1 LAVRAQLGGEKE
13 QDDMTIERTSKIG
26 GALIAVVLTSVALL
40 PGRGTTQAAPEAT
53 GSTAVAKSQTTEKPS
68 AALIAEGQ
76 RVFRFDTFGDEKLW
90 TDTLRL
96 HEVVEKNVD
105 PTTALKVGLKVD
117 ADVLPPG
124 TLKKVDL
131 KSPATTVALL
141 KMNAVVGLQATV
153 DANNRITRL
162 GVTCALC
169 HSTVD
174 DSVMPGIGRRKD
186 GWPNRD
192 LNVGAII
199 ALSPALPADKKA
211 VYASWGPGKYDPRY
225 NQDGKNTPL
234 VLPPAYGLA
243 QVKNETYTAEGP
255 ISYWNAYVAVT
266 QMGGQGNFTDSRLGI
281 DVKHS
286 PDMVSSKLP
295 ALRAYQHSLPA
306 PPPPAGSFDAPIA
319 QRGRVLFE
327 RSCASC
333 HVGGSGTDN
342 NSGTLHPPADTGV
355 DGAYAARTA
364 NKAYRTTPLRALWQ
378 HPPYFHDGSAATLAD
393 VVAHYNR
400 VRKLGLTPEQQR
412 ELIEYLKSL

>member
-1 LAVRAQLGGEKE
+1 MATAGKQSTDRTRRHKPGHAAVLAFTVFAAGAVGSACGGTKPAAE
-13 QDDMTIERTSKIG
+13 
-26 GALIAVVLTSVALL
+26 
-40 PGRGTTQAAPEAT
+40 AAP
-53 GSTAVAKSQTTEKPS
+53 TAAAQPQAKQESSP
-68 AALIAEGQ
+68 ALIAEGQ
-76 RVFRFDTFGDEKLW
+76 RVFRFETFGDEKLW
-90 TDTLRL
+90 TDTLRM

-117 ADVLPPG
+117 ADVLPAG
-124 TLKKVDL
+124 ILEKVDL

-153 DANNRITRL
+153 DANNHITKL

-174 DSVMPGIGRRKD
+174 NSVTAGIGRRKD

-199 ALSPALPADKKA
+199 ALSPALTADKKA
-211 VYASWGPGKYDPRY
+211 VYQSWGPGKYDPRY
-225 NQDGKNTPL
+225 NQDGKSTPL

-243 QVKNETYTAEGP
+243 DIKNETYTAEGP

-266 QMGGQGNFTDSRLGI
+266 QMGGQGNFSDPRLKI

-286 PDMVSSKLP
+286 PDMVTSHLP

-306 PPPPAGSFDAPIA
+306 PPPPAGSFDAA
-319 QRGRVLFE
+319 GAERGRTVFG
-327 RSCASC
+327 RTCASC

-342 NSGTLHPPADTGV
+342 NDGALHPPADTGV

-364 NKAYRTTPLRALWQ
+364 SKAYRTTPLRGLWQ
-378 HPPYFHDGSAATLAD
+378 HAPYFHDGSAATLAD
-393 VVAHYNR
+393 VVTHYNR
-400 VRKLGLTPEQQR
+400 VRKLGLTAEQQR
-412 ELIEYLKSL
+412 DLVEYLKSL

>member
-1 LAVRAQLGGEKE
+1 MTRQLDRQGLG
-13 QDDMTIERTSKIG
+13 RG
-26 GALIAVVLTSVALL
+26 IAVFAGMASLGFAATALTVMAQK
-40 PGRGTTQAAPEAT
+40 PKA
-53 GSTAVAKSQTTEKPS
+53 PS
-68 AALIAEGQ
+68 AEKSPAALVAEGKEI
-76 RVFRFDTFGDEKLW
+76 FRFDTFGDERLW
-90 TDTLRL
+90 TDQLRM

-105 PTTALKVGLKVD
+105 PTTALGVGLKVD
-117 ADVLPPG
+117 ADALPPG
-124 TLKKVDL
+124 ILDTADL

-141 KMNAVVGLQATV
+141 KLNAVVGLKATV

-174 DSVMPGIGRRKD
+174 DSVMPGIGHRKD

-211 VYASWGPGKYDPRY
+211 VYNSWGPGKYDPRY
-225 NQDGKNTPL
+225 NIDGKSTPL

-243 QVKNETYTAEGP
+243 KVKNETYTAEGP

-266 QMGGQGNFTDSRLGI
+266 QMGGQGHFSDPSLGI
-281 DVKHS
+281 NVALD
-286 PDMVSSKLP
+286 PDLVTSKLP

-306 PPPPAGSFDAPIA
+306 PPPPANSFDAVAA
-319 QRGRVLFE
+319 QRGRIVFN
-327 RSCASC
+327 RNCMGC
-333 HVGGSGTDN
+333 HVGVDGTDN
-342 NSGTLHPPADTGV
+342 NGGNKLHAPEETGM
-355 DGAYAARTA
+355 DGAYAARTR

-393 VVAHYNR
+393 VVAHYDKARHLNLDAQA
-400 VRKLGLTPEQQR
+400 KHDLE
-412 ELIEYLKSL
+412 EFLKSR